1 MTMHNAAAII
11 DRLARTAPAVRAL
24 TAIVSADDARWKP
37 APEHWSVLEI
47 ACHLCDEE
55 REDFG
60 YRLRSTLETPEKTWP
75 PLDLKSVAEI
85 RGYNQ
90 RDLAAAVDG
99 FCAERERNIAWL
111 RSLPNPDWSRAYIH
125 PKVGPVSA
133 GELLTAWGAHDALH
147 LRQLAKRLFNL
158 AERDGAP
165 NPTRYAG
172 EWTA

>member
-1 MTMHNAAAII
+1 MRPEPLIE
-11 DRLARTAPAVRAL
+11 RLARFPAALRA
-24 TAIVSADDARWKP
+24 AVGVVSVEDARWKP
-37 APEHWSVLEI
+37 APEHWSILEI

-60 YRLRSTLETPEKTWP
+60 FRVRSTIETPESPWP
-75 PLDLKSVAEI
+75 PLDLKDVAQI
-85 RGYNQ
+85 RRYNE

-99 FCAERERNIAWL
+99 FCAERERNVAWL
-111 RSLPNPDWSRAYIH
+111 RSLSNPDWSSAYHH
-125 PKVGPVSA
+125 PKVGPVPA
-133 GELLTAWGAHDALH
+133 GELLTAWCAHDALH

-165 NPTRYAG
+165 HPTRYAG

>member
-1 MTMHNAAAII
+1 MHDAAAII
-11 DRLARTAPAVRAL
+11 DRLARTAPAFRAL
-24 TAIVSADDARWKP
+24 TAIVMPDDARWKP

-60 YRLRSTLETPEKTWP
+60 FRVRSTMETPENPWP
-75 PLDLKSVAEI
+75 PLDLKDVAQV
-85 RGYNQ
+85 RRYNE
-90 RDLAAAVDG
+90 RDLATAVDG
-99 FCAERERNIAWL
+99 FCAQRETNVAWL
-111 RSLPNPDWSRAYIH
+111 RSLKSPDWSRAYNH

-133 GELLTAWGAHDALH
+133 GELLTAWSAHDALH
-147 LRQLAKRLFNL
+147 LRQLAKRIFNL

>member
-1 MTMHNAAAII
+1 MHNASAII

-24 TAIVSADDARWKP
+24 TAIVSPEDARWRP
-37 APEHWSVLEI
+37 GPEHWSVLEI

-60 YRLRSTLETPEKTWP
+60 FRVRSTIETPESPWP
-75 PLDLKSVAEI
+75 PLDLKDVAQI
-85 RGYNQ
+85 RRYNE
-90 RDLAAAVDG
+90 RDLARAVDG
-99 FCAERERNIAWL
+99 FCAERDRNIAWL
-111 RSLPNPDWSRAYIH
+111 RSLPNPDWSRAYNH

-133 GELLTAWGAHDALH
+133 GELLAAWSAHDALH

-165 NPTRYAG
+165 HPTRYAG